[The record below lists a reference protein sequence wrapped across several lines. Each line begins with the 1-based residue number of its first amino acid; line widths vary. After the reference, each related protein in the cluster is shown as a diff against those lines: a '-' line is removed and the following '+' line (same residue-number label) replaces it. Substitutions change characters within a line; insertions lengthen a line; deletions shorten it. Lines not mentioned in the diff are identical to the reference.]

1 MPLNGALSIVY
12 FLFIYFF
19 FFQKSF
25 PNNTHS
31 DVDSDSDVSFDSAGK
46 KKSFERLWVRFA
58 EKTSMQGIPY
68 IHNAKLKWAK
78 VIWALLTLAAIAAMI
93 AHLYYLIAQYY
104 SWPKQTKISLG
115 FSNLKI
121 PDVTIC
127 NTNIIKRSVLSDYT
141 GAEELKEVLDFVS
154 TENLVPNDSEY
165 DGTGG
170 SGTNQPHGE
179 PKVWFIAV
187 FSKNIWTTRNSF
199 RSVNITIGDAQCKMG
214 LCLSGF
220 QTK

>member
-1 MPLNGALSIVY
+1 
-12 FLFIYFF
+12 
-19 FFQKSF
+19 
-25 PNNTHS
+25 
-31 DVDSDSDVSFDSAGK
+31 
-46 KKSFERLWVRFA
+46 
-58 EKTSMQGIPY
+58 MQGIPY

-127 NTNIIKRSVLSDYT
+127 NTNIIKRSVLSDYV
-141 GAEELKEVLDFVS
+141 GAEELKEVLDFIS
-154 TENLVPNDSEY
+154 TDNLVPDDSGY
-165 DGTGG
+165 DGTGS

-179 PKVWFIAV
+179 PKVWFVAV
-187 FSKNIWTTRNSF
+187 FSKNIWTIRNT
-199 RSVNITIGDAQCKMG
+199 VNSRHICDVKILRIWA
-214 LCLSGF
+214 
-220 QTK
+220 